1 MQKKLIALA
10 VAGLVSGAAF
20 AQSNVTV
27 YGVMDATWESYKT
40 TDCTDVTGT
49 GCSNIANHSRLA
61 SDSSYLG
68 FKGSESLG
76 NGLTA
81 VFQFE
86 TGINADTGGWA
97 GARDTMVALA
107 GNFGTVAA
115 GNLTGPVRALG
126 AAVDFN
132 PGASSAG
139 FTGSMYGEVAG
150 LKTGV
155 DDRSPNTI
163 AYISPTFSG
172 LYGVAAYQNGTTT
185 SDASSVHKDSHLW
198 TLGLIYSNGPI
209 FAGFGYIDAN
219 RPSVV
224 GAVLGQAVAA
234 DSTRYSGT
242 SGATNLATDLNGGLV
257 PTAAQIAAAQS
268 VLATED
274 SLKNYRLAGKYSFPF
289 GLTISALWDN
299 QKYNAGGL
307 EVKRNAYMLGGNYGF
322 GANNVWLQ
330 YAVAKDLTSNVCDV
344 LSCGETGA
352 KQLTLGYS
360 YAFSKRTMTHAFYS
374 RITNDKYVAYD
385 NYVNGISNSTMG
397 ADSTVFGLGLRHTF

>member
-1 MQKKLIALA
+1 MQKKLIAMA

-40 TDCTDVTGT
+40 TDCTDPGT
-49 GCSNIANHSRLA
+49 GCTNIASHSRLA

-107 GNFGTVAA
+107 GSFGTVAA

-132 PGASSAG
+132 LGVTTAG

-172 LYGVAAYQNGTTT
+172 LYGVVAYQNGTPS
-185 SDASSVHKDSHLW
+185 SDATSVNKDSHLW
-198 TLGLIYSNGPI
+198 TLGLIYNNGPI
-209 FAGFGYIDAN
+209 FAGFGYVDAN

-224 GAVLGQAVAA
+224 GAVLGQAAA
-234 DSTRYSGT
+234 GNATRYTGT
-242 SGATNLATDLNGGLV
+242 TGAATLAGDLTSILGTTV
-257 PTAAQIAAAQS
+257 TTADAQAI
-268 VLATED
+268 LDTED

-299 QKYNAGGL
+299 QKYTAGGL
-307 EVKRNAYMLGGNYGF
+307 EAKRNAYMLGGNYGF

-330 YAVAKDLTSNVCDV
+330 YAVAKDLTSNVCDI
-344 LSCGETGA
+344 LTCGETGA
-352 KQLTLGYS
+352 KQMTLGYS
-360 YAFSKRTMTHAFYS
+360 YSFSKRTMTHAFYS

-385 NYVNGISNSTMG
+385 NYVNGINNTAVG
-397 ADSTVFGLGLRHTF
+397 ADSTVYGLGLRHTF